1 MIALIDKFAHVA
13 TNGVV
18 GANVYGGKAIHIWVF
33 LCPLYLLGL
42 WKDHILK

>member
-33 LCPLYLLGL
+33 FMPCYIY
-42 WKDHILK
+42 H